1 MIIIV
6 RVTAKKTIVPTISVE
21 VALSNQTFHSGMH
34 TSVDLANNHLFV
46 YKVCAQGLL
55 MLSG

>member
-34 TSVDLANNHLFV
+34 TSVDLANNHL
-46 YKVCAQGLL
+46 
-55 MLSG
+55 